1 MKNLFS
7 FMSREKSFLNANEAL
22 NILKYGFRNVT
33 FEEAL
38 EKEIEEL
45 ESSIRSKSVN
55 GFRILSSSYPDF
67 KRDLVEKL
75 AENFKEKG
83 FVVDIYENPDIK
95 GFLVLIIG
103 W

>member
-7 FMSREKSFLNANEAL
+7 FMNREKSFLNANEAL
-22 NILKYGFRNVT
+22 NILKYGFRHVT

-38 EKEIEEL
+38 SNEIEEL
-45 ESSIRSKSVN
+45 ESSIKSKSAN
-55 GFRILSSSYPDF
+55 GFRILASSYPDF

-95 GFLVLIIG
+95 GFLLLIIG